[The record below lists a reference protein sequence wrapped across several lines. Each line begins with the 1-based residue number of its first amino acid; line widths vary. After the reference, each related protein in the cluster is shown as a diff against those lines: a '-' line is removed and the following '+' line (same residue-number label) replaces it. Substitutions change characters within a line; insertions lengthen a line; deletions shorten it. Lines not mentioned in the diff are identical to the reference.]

1 MTFSLTLPIS
11 RENVLPFMLP
21 TCSCAQRHFLTT
33 LHIYFVWLS
42 AFSRPIPR
50 PSSSHSSLLFAAMS
64 MSSTTPPTRPMGLA
78 SIAGLPAAA
87 HEVLHRELLHIHS
100 SLHLILLILRGP
112 LDSVTPSVVDSITC
126 PRLSATL
133 RALETSIEQIR
144 RSTCT
149 TLVYADALCST
160 LAFPHPIGQS
170 VSSPPSFSS
179 SRHSLILFPSPPSP
193 PVTTT
198 MTTTTDPSPP
208 QAPPPSLT
216 PSAPPSTLTRMP
228 ISHSPSRSRSPPR
241 RFRL

>member
-1 MTFSLTLPIS
+1 MSTPSMTTS
-11 RENVLPFMLP
+11 
-21 TCSCAQRHFLTT
+21 
-33 LHIYFVWLS
+33 
-42 AFSRPIPR
+42 
-50 PSSSHSSLLFAAMS
+50 
-64 MSSTTPPTRPMGLA
+64 TRPTGLA

-112 LDSVTPSVVDSITC
+112 LDSVTPSIVDTITC

-149 TLVYADALCST
+149 TLVYADELCST
-160 LAFPHPIGQS
+160 LAFPHPIGHS
-170 VSSPPSFSS
+170 VSSPTSFSS
-179 SRHSLILFPSPPSP
+179 PRPSLILFPSPPSP

-198 MTTTTDPSPP
+198 MTTTAAPSPP

-216 PSAPPSTLTRMP
+216 LSVPPTTLTRMP
-228 ISHSPSRSRSPPR
+228 SSHSPSRSRSPPR

>member
-1 MTFSLTLPIS
+1 M
-11 RENVLPFMLP
+11 
-21 TCSCAQRHFLTT
+21 
-33 LHIYFVWLS
+33 WLS
-42 AFSRPIPR
+42 AFSRLYLT
-50 PSSSHSSLLFAAMS
+50 PSSSHSLLLFAAMS
-64 MSSTTPPTRPMGLA
+64 MPPTTTPTRPTGLA

-112 LDSVTPSVVDSITC
+112 GFRHSLHCGLDHLPL
-126 PRLSATL
+126 P
-133 RALETSIEQIR
+133 QIQ

-179 SRHSLILFPSPPSP
+179 PRHSLILFPSPPSP

-208 QAPPPSLT
+208 LHLQP
-216 PSAPPSTLTRMP
+216 
-228 ISHSPSRSRSPPR
+228 
-241 RFRL
+241 

>member
-1 MTFSLTLPIS
+1 MS
-11 RENVLPFMLP
+11 VLPFYVSNVLLCLA
-21 TCSCAQRHFLTT
+21 TLSYNSTHLFRVALSFLTPYT
-33 LHIYFVWLS
+33 SPLR
-42 AFSRPIPR
+42 ACTP
-50 PSSSHSSLLFAAMS
+50 SLLFAAMS
-64 MSSTTPPTRPMGLA
+64 MPSTTTPTRPTGLA

-112 LDSVTPSVVDSITC
+112 LDSVTPSIVDTITC

-179 SRHSLILFPSPPSP
+179 PRHSLILFPSPPSP

-216 PSAPPSTLTRMP
+216 PSAPPTTLTRMP
-228 ISHSPSRSRSPPR
+228 SSHSPSRSRSPPR